1 MRLSS
6 AWFNIVEG
14 VGIAFD
20 AIRSN
25 KVRAALTMMGV
36 AVGVFVVVA
45 LSAAVHGINQSV
57 ARDLESAGPTS
68 FMIFR
73 RPVSLTEVCDGTDDT
88 CPWRRNPP
96 LTLAEARGIGEL
108 PSIAAVTSRIGDG
121 GSYKYKDKS
130 LNGGRDAYSAG
141 WLEVDG
147 GDIVAGRD
155 FTYAEAVTGAR
166 VIVINTE
173 LAKRLLGDSDP
184 VGKEINVAGVPFTVV
199 GVHHN
204 IGSFLGKPGSSAS
217 GNDPRGVVPFETAR
231 RHLDSSPNRLN
242 LTVKPAPGVTQ
253 AEAIDD
259 VTAYLRGNRGLRP
272 SEASNFA
279 IVTSDQLM
287 EIYNGFFGVFFVIML
302 ALSAVGLL
310 VGGVGVIAIMMI
322 SVTERT
328 REIGV
333 RKALGATRLTILWQ
347 FLVEAA
353 TLTSIGAGIGLFA
366 GTFAAMLVSEMTP
379 IPAETPPGAIVAALG
394 VSALTGMVFG
404 LWPAMKASRLDPVEA
419 LRFE

>member
-1 MRLSS
+1 VQH
-6 AWFNIVEG
+6 N
-14 VGIAFD
+14 
-20 AIRSN
+20 
-25 KVRAALTMMGV
+25 
-36 AVGVFVVVA
+36 
-45 LSAAVHGINQSV
+45 
-57 ARDLESAGPTS
+57 
-68 FMIFR
+68 
-73 RPVSLTEVCDGTDDT
+73 
-88 CPWRRNPP
+88 
-96 LTLAEARGIGEL
+96 
-108 PSIAAVTSRIGDG
+108 G
-121 GSYKYKDKS
+121 GSFRG
-130 LNGGRDAYSAG
+130 N
-141 WLEVDG
+141 
-147 GDIVAGRD
+147 
-155 FTYAEAVTGAR
+155 
-166 VIVINTE
+166 
-173 LAKRLLGDSDP
+173 
-184 VGKEINVAGVPFTVV
+184 
-199 GVHHN
+199 
-204 IGSFLGKPGSSAS
+204 PGSWAWE
-217 GNDPRGVVPFETAR
+217 NIPWGVVPREAAR
-231 RHLDSSPNRLN
+231 RHLDSSPRRLD
-242 LTVKPAPGVTQ
+242 LTIKPAATVSQ

-259 VTAYLRGNRGLRP
+259 VTAYLRGTRGLRP
-272 SEASNFA
+272 SEPSNFA

-379 IPAETPPGAIVAALG
+379 IPAETPPAAIVAALG

>member
-14 VGIAFD
+14 IGIAFD

-57 ARDLESAGPTS
+57 AKDLASAGPTS
-68 FMIFR
+68 FMVFR
-73 RPVSLTEVCDGTDDT
+73 RPVSLNEMCDGTDDT

-96 LTLAEARGIGEL
+96 LTAAEARGIEAL
-108 PSIAAVTSRIGDG
+108 PSIAGVTLHLGDG
-121 GSYKYKDKS
+121 GNFRYKDKT
-130 LNGGRDAYSAG
+130 LNAGRDAFSHR

-155 FTYAEAVTGAR
+155 FTYAEALTGAR
-166 VIVINTE
+166 VLVVNSS
-173 LAKRLLGDSDP
+173 LAKRLFGDSDP
-184 VGKEINVAGVPFTVV
+184 IGKEVLVAGVPFTVI

-204 IGSFLGKPGSSAS
+204 VGSFLGKPSSSAD
-217 GNDPRGVVPFETAR
+217 GGDPRGIVPLEAAR
-231 RHLDSSPNRLN
+231 RHLDTSPRRLD
-242 LTVKPAPGVTQ
+242 LTIKPRSAVSQ
-253 AEAIDD
+253 AEAIDE
-259 VTAYLRGNRGLRP
+259 VTAYLRGTRGLRP
-272 SEASNFA
+272 SEPSNFA

>member
-1 MRLSS
+1 MRFSS
-6 AWFNIVEG
+6 ALFNIVEG

-36 AVGVFVVVA
+36 AVGVFVVVT
-45 LSAAVHGINQSV
+45 LSAAVHGINKSV
-57 ARDLESAGPTS
+57 AKDLESAGPTS

-73 RPVSLTEVCDGTDDT
+73 RPISLSEVCDGSDDT

-96 LTLAEARGIGEL
+96 LTVAEARGIESL
-108 PSIAAVTSRIGDG
+108 PSIAGVTAHIGG
-121 GSYKYKDKS
+121 GGGYKYKDKS
-130 LNGGRDAYSAG
+130 LNAGRDAFSHG

-147 GDIVAGRD
+147 GDIVAGRN
-155 FTYAEAVTGAR
+155 FTYAEAMTGAR
-166 VIVINTE
+166 VIVVNDE

-184 VGKEINVAGVPFTVV
+184 IGKEILVDGVPFAII

-204 IGSFLGKPGSSAS
+204 VGSFLGKPNSSAD
-217 GNDPRGVVPFETAR
+217 GNDPRGIVPITTAR
-231 RHLDSSPNRLN
+231 RHLDSSPRRLD
-242 LTVKPAPGVTQ
+242 LTVKPRADVSQ
-253 AEAIDD
+253 AEAIDE

-272 SEASNFA
+272 SQPSNFA
-279 IVTSDQLM
+279 IVTSEQLM

-353 TLTSIGAGIGLFA
+353 TLTSIGAGIGLLA
-366 GTFAAMLVSEMTP
+366 GTFAAALVSEMTP
-379 IPAETPPGAIVAALG
+379 IPAETPPGAIIAALG
-394 VSALTGMVFG
+394 VSALTGIVFG

>member
-1 MRLSS
+1 VRFSS

-73 RPVSLTEVCDGTDDT
+73 RPVSLGDICDGTDDT

-108 PSIAAVTSRIGDG
+108 TSVAAVTSHISDW
-121 GSYKYKDKS
+121 GSYRYKDKE
-130 LNGGRDAYSAG
+130 LNAGRDAFSHG
-141 WLEVDG
+141 WIEVDG

-155 FTYAEAVTGAR
+155 FTYAEALTGAR
-166 VIVINTE
+166 VIVVNRE

-184 VGKEINVAGVPFTVV
+184 IGKQILVAGIPFTVI

-204 IGSFLGKPGSSAS
+204 VGSFLGKPSSSAS
-217 GNDPRGVVPFETAR
+217 GSDPRGIVPLESAR
-231 RHLDSSPNRLN
+231 RHLDSSPRRLD
-242 LTVKPAPGVTQ
+242 LTVKPVAGVTQ

-259 VTAYLRGNRGLRP
+259 VTAYLRGKRGLRP
-272 SEASNFA
+272 AEPSDFA
-279 IVTSDQLM
+279 IVTSEQLM

-353 TLTSIGAGIGLFA
+353 TLTSIGAGIGLLA
-366 GTFAAMLVSEMTP
+366 GTLVAMVVSEMTP
-379 IPAETPPGAIVAALG
+379 IPAQIPPGAIVAALG
-394 VSALTGMVFG
+394 VSAVTGMVFG